1 MSTMGAAVVLHSR
14 AAGVPLMMLAF
25 PGIPIS
31 APGLKSAQVLAA
43 TIRAV
48 QKELHLQLERCP
60 LELLLLA
67 WPPPSAPPLLAGP
80 HLLLVPP
87 LLAWLLPLVV
97 LLPEVPTPKL
107 VPRARRSWSLHSQ
120 HSWHHFQKCD
130 QPHLDAR
137 CFSPEMMPAHSGS
150 QAQCQ
155 ARKPSQT
162 PRNLCMSSAVYAVG
176 DPNFSHCPHF
186 SHCCPSQYQYLLWL
200 IANPALHPVD

>member
-1 MSTMGAAVVLHSR
+1 MCKKQMQSHPVCDLQVIKCSDGTRKTQNTLATSSGKFRTSSSFTLCLLLR
-14 AAGVPLMMLAF
+14 AWPPPLAHQPWVPL
-25 PGIPIS
+25 
-31 APGLKSAQVLAA
+31 
-43 TIRAV
+43 
-48 QKELHLQLERCP
+48 P

-87 LLAWLLPLVV
+87 LLAWLLPLVL

-120 HSWHHFQKCD
+120 HSWHHFQKCN

-137 CFSPEMMPAHSGS
+137 CFSPEMIPENPLS
-150 QAQCQ
+150 QAQFHMM
-155 ARKPSQT
+155 A
-162 PRNLCMSSAVYAVG
+162 PRNLCVSSAVHAV
-176 DPNFSHCPHF
+176 DDPHF
-186 SHCCPSQYQYLLWL
+186 AHCCPSQYQYLLWL

>member
-1 MSTMGAAVVLHSR
+1 VLLASAAM
-14 AAGVPLMMLAF
+14 AALQSESASAPASSLCAQPTF

-67 WPPPSAPPLLAGP
+67 WPLPSAPPLLAGP

-137 CFSPEMMPAHSGS
+137 CFSPEMIPENPLS
-150 QAQCQ
+150 QAQFHMM
-155 ARKPSQT
+155 A
-162 PRNLCMSSAVYAVG
+162 PRNLCVSSAVHAVD
-176 DPNFSHCPHF
+176 DPRLA
-186 SHCCPSQYQYLLWL
+186 HCCPILWL

>member
-137 CFSPEMMPAHSGS
+137 CFSPEMIPENPLS
-150 QAQCQ
+150 QAQFHMM
-155 ARKPSQT
+155 A
-162 PRNLCMSSAVYAVG
+162 PRNLCVSSAVHAVD
-176 DPNFSHCPHF
+176 DPHLAY
-186 SHCCPSQYQYLLWL
+186 CCPSQHQHLLQL
-200 IANPALHPVD
+200 IVNPAVHPVY